1 MAEYPKHLSEDWVA
15 LFDTKTNKE
24 YYANTK
30 SKTTQWTL
38 PNELK
43 PPPPAEKVLTA
54 VGNTE
59 SSSPSR
65 CKEINESDI
74 NRNPLKTINNQR
86 KPVTYLH
93 LHDPFSLK
101 LLIWLK
107 ETRYLDFIEIKT
119 VNENNQKEM
128 ISDFQQ
134 LQIEIYKNLNQK
146 NYSLQQEISYP
157 TTMYPSGD
165 IISGADHN
173 IHTFL
178 AQFPNPPA
186 SPPAASNTSPPPLSS
201 GSIDWNSLTVFNFYS
216 CGLLS
221 EHSRHLQDDT
231 FCSPSSS
238 SQGVGAVTAGA
249 VYSPE
254 YLSLHEENIRLQL
267 YLSGNQIQ
275 QFRSEQSYRVEN
287 QRLRDEIEKLSSRL
301 IELTHKLSIER
312 TAIYNK
318 MTENKNLNETV
329 KKLEEEKI
337 NLINIM
343 TTQSKIH
350 LEESQKEVEE
360 KKQWKK
366 LVLEVHKIVLGSGQ
380 LSEVKDEE
388 FIGDQKENFLGKF
401 RRKIEE
407 YDNLIGTKDEEVRS
421 LKENIRSV
429 SRPLSFHFMSHSTL
443 AILKLNS
450 EKLSL
455 IFKYFNKLFES
466 ESISPASPTRTLH
479 LTLVPLSPTPRP
491 SFAHELSWRS

>member
-1 MAEYPKHLSEDWVA
+1 MSEYPKHLSEDWVA

-30 SKTTQWTL
+30 SKITQWTL

-43 PPPPAEKVLTA
+43 PTTPAAEKVVLTA

-59 SSSPSR
+59 ASSPSR
-65 CKEINESDI
+65 CKEINESDV
-74 NRNPLKTINNQR
+74 NRNPLKVINNPR

-107 ETRYLDFIEIKT
+107 ETHYLDFIEIKT

-146 NYSLQQEISYP
+146 NYALQQEISYP

-186 SPPAASNTSPPPLSS
+186 SPLASSSSLGTNTSPSPPPSCGG

-238 SQGVGAVTAGA
+238 SQGTGTLTTGA

-366 LVLEVHKIVLGSGQ
+366 LVLEVHKIVLGNDNLCEG
-380 LSEVKDEE
+380 KDEE
-388 FIGDQKENFLGKF
+388 FIGDQKENYLGKF

-407 YDNLIGTKDEEVRS
+407 YEIMIGTKDEELRS
-421 LKENIRSV
+421 LHENIRSV
-429 SRPLSFHFMSHSTL
+429 STASVIFMSS
-443 AILKLNS
+443 
-450 EKLSL
+450 
-455 IFKYFNKLFES
+455 
-466 ESISPASPTRTLH
+466 H
-479 LTLVPLSPTPRP
+479 LTPP
-491 SFAHELSWRS
+491 